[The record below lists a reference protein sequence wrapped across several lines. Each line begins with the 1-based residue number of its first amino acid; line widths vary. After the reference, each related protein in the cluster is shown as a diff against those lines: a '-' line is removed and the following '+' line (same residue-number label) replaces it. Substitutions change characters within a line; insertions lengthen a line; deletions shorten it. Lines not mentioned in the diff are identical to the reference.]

1 MKQYTEITGHQDHR
15 QQGSGQQLDPSIA
28 CHSYCYAYAMHLNQG
43 QEKYLKEKIFRFLRK
58 IKFLMKNIFQSMGCR
73 RYITLTNLFGQL
85 LSPSKISA
93 KFKILQFRMIP
104 ERLQIFNL

>member
-43 QEKYLKEKIFRFLRK
+43 QEKYLKEKIFRF
-58 IKFLMKNIFQSMGCR
+58 FLVF
-73 RYITLTNLFGQL
+73 L
-85 LSPSKISA
+85 LSS
-93 KFKILQFRMIP
+93 MI
-104 ERLQIFNL
+104 EKLSF